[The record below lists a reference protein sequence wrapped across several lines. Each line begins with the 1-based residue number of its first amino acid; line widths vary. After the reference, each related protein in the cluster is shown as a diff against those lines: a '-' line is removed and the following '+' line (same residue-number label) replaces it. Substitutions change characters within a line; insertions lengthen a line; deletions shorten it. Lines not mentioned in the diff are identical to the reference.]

1 MIATISKKNNSLIDK
16 KILILIGILLIII
29 TIILLILINSET
41 FKESDLKITNGLQN
55 SLIKT
60 KNNSISIFIE
70 VVHLL
75 NNIHFPYVIIAI
87 IFNFYNI
94 YDCFILVN
102 ILSIDYIIAFCLKL
116 IYFEPPYHLGD
127 KNHNNEVKVYYC
139 GYGWGFPSE
148 ECIIMASFYLSIW
161 KIIMNKYSINN
172 KKTEK
177 LIKYT
182 LLAAFIILLIIN
194 SFGIL
199 LMGYYYLSHIMFSI
213 LTGIIVYL
221 FIFQSNFID
230 LLNGKAF
237 ISFIKDKYIHYLI
250 ANLSIFVLL
259 SIFYIIEN
267 IIINNNNTKY
277 DICNSVG
284 NKKIFSKSGKYS
296 YIDGNYIFVILFLG
310 NIFAILGIIIDIKW
324 YYGENQSNYYHFNF
338 SEDSEEFID
347 NNDSKGSRD
356 SFNGSIN
363 ITKETIWNKTPLLIS
378 ILRLIIV
385 ILFFGICFIPYFLV
399 NLTNSNI
406 ILILI
411 IKLLLPTIIFFL
423 GIFFYFKPILRL
435 MKLTNF
441 TLESI
446 LDDK

>member
-1 MIATISKKNNSLIDK
+1 MIVKLSKKSNSLINK

-29 TIILLILINSET
+29 TIILLILINSEI

-55 SLIKT
+55 SLINT
-60 KNNSISIFIE
+60 KNNSISIFMEI
-70 VVHLL
+70 VHFF
-75 NNIHFPYVIIAI
+75 NNIHFPYVVIAI
-87 IFNFYNI
+87 IFNFYTI

-102 ILSIDYIIAFCLKL
+102 ILSIDYIISFCLKL

-127 KNHNNEVKVYYC
+127 KNHSDEVKVYYC

-161 KIIMNKYSINN
+161 KIIISKYSINN
-172 KKTEK
+172 KQTEK
-177 LIKYT
+177 IIKYT
-182 LLAAFIILLIIN
+182 LLAAFILLLIIN

-213 LTGIIVYL
+213 LTGTIVYL
-221 FIFQSNFID
+221 FILQSNFID
-230 LLNGKAF
+230 LLNGNDF
-237 ISFIKDKYIHYLI
+237 ISFIKDKYLHYLI
-250 ANLSIFVLL
+250 AHLSIFVLL
-259 SIFYIIEN
+259 SFFFIIERF
-267 IIINNNNTKY
+267 IINNNTKY
-277 DICNSVG
+277 DICKSIE

-296 YIDGNYIFVILFLG
+296 YIDGNYAFVILFLG
-310 NIFAILGIIIDIKW
+310 NIFAMLGIIIDVKW
-324 YYGENQSNYYHFNF
+324 YYGENLFNYYQFNF
-338 SEDSEEFID
+338 PEEPEETID

-363 ITKETIWNKTPLLIS
+363 ITRETIWNKTPLLIS
-378 ILRLIIV
+378 VLRLIV
-385 ILFFGICFIPYFLV
+385 ILLFFGVCFIPYFLV
-399 NLTNSNI
+399 NLTDSNT

-411 IKLLLPTIIFFL
+411 IKLLLPTIFFFL
-423 GIFFYFKPILRL
+423 GIFFYFKPILIF

-446 LDDK
+446 LEDK